1 MAHQNQT
8 LNLTMVMEFGVPII
22 HLPGNIPPS
31 NVTKQPAQPA
41 KKPILDQSWLPTAIT
56 SAENVL
62 YVAQPKPKDLKKKLL
77 NVKQIVVMEFL
88 LVPEIA
94 WKAKTNV
101 WLVLQNVENTK
112 TAVIWKPTSWK

>member
-8 LNLTMVMEFGVPII
+8 PNLTMVMEFGVPII

-41 KKPILDQSWLPTAIT
+41 KKPILDQSWLLTAIT

-77 NVKQIVVMEFL
+77 NVKQIVVMEFM

-94 WKAKTNV
+94 
-101 WLVLQNVENTK
+101 
-112 TAVIWKPTSWK
+112 